1 MSQMMQMYQQ
11 VGPAQFSAMIGQVAP
26 YFASIAPQF
35 VELRPGY
42 AEVTF
47 PKRRE
52 VLNHIGTV
60 HAIALCNA
68 AELAAGTMTDASIP
82 AGHRWI
88 PRGMTVEYL
97 AKADWRRAR
106 RGRWPCQMDWQA
118 RKATSSCR
126 WSPTSATRRS
136 SAPRSPCTS
145 ARPDPPPP
153 PPPLSPRGGPPGGQ
167 LYSRSHEQTTETAP

>member
-11 VGPAQFSAMIGQVAP
+11 AGPAQFSAMIGQVAP

-68 AELAAGTMTDASIP
+68 AELAAGTMTDVSIP
-82 AGHRWI
+82 KGRRWI

-97 AKADWRRAR
+97 AKAEGDVRTVADGRAINWNQEGDVIVPVLAYVGDKKVFR
-106 RGRWPCQMDWQA
+106 ADITMYISQA
-118 RKATSSCR
+118 
-126 WSPTSATRRS
+126 
-136 SAPRSPCTS
+136 
-145 ARPDPPPP
+145 
-153 PPPLSPRGGPPGGQ
+153 
-167 LYSRSHEQTTETAP
+167 

>member
-11 VGPAQFSAMIGQVAP
+11 AGPAQFSAMIGQVAP

-42 AEVTF
+42 AEVIF

-68 AELAAGTMTDASIP
+68 AELAAGTMTDVSIP
-82 AGHRWI
+82 KGRRWI

-97 AKADWRRAR
+97 AKADGDVRAVAD
-106 RGRWPCQMDWQA
+106 GSDVDWNQEGDVVVPVLAYVGDKKVFRADITMYISQA
-118 RKATSSCR
+118 
-126 WSPTSATRRS
+126 
-136 SAPRSPCTS
+136 
-145 ARPDPPPP
+145 
-153 PPPLSPRGGPPGGQ
+153 
-167 LYSRSHEQTTETAP
+167 

>member
-11 VGPAQFSAMIGQVAP
+11 VGPAQFSAMIGQFAP

-88 PRGMTVEYL
+88 PRRDHHVRQPGLT
-97 AKADWRRAR
+97 AKAPRPCFRPAGGALAASSILEAMSRPRRPA
-106 RGRWPCQMDWQA
+106 
-118 RKATSSCR
+118 
-126 WSPTSATRRS
+126 
-136 SAPRSPCTS
+136 
-145 ARPDPPPP
+145 
-153 PPPLSPRGGPPGGQ
+153 
-167 LYSRSHEQTTETAP
+167 

>member
-1 MSQMMQMYQQ
+1 MSQMLQMFRQA
-11 VGPAQFSAMIGQVAP
+11 GPAQFSAMIGQVAP
-26 YFASIAPQF
+26 YFASIAPQV

-82 AGHRWI
+82 PGCRWI

-97 AKADWRRAR
+97 AKADGDIRTVADGSAIDWGLIGDVKVPVMAYVGDKPVFRAEIT
-106 RGRWPCQMDWQA
+106 MYVSQA
-118 RKATSSCR
+118 
-126 WSPTSATRRS
+126 
-136 SAPRSPCTS
+136 
-145 ARPDPPPP
+145 
-153 PPPLSPRGGPPGGQ
+153 
-167 LYSRSHEQTTETAP
+167 

>member
-11 VGPAQFSAMIGQVAP
+11 AGPAQFSAMIGQVAP

-68 AELAAGTMTDASIP
+68 AELAAGTLTDVSIP
-82 AGHRWI
+82 QGRRWI

-97 AKADWRRAR
+97 AKADGDVRAVAD
-106 RGRWPCQMDWQA
+106 GRSVDWNQQGDVVVPVLAYVGDKKVLRADITMYISQA
-118 RKATSSCR
+118 
-126 WSPTSATRRS
+126 
-136 SAPRSPCTS
+136 
-145 ARPDPPPP
+145 
-153 PPPLSPRGGPPGGQ
+153 
-167 LYSRSHEQTTETAP
+167 

>member
-1 MSQMMQMYQQ
+1 MSQMLQMFQQ
-11 VGPAQFSAMIGQVAP
+11 AGPAQFSAMIGQVAP

-82 AGHRWI
+82 KGCRWI

-97 AKADWRRAR
+97 AKADGDIRAVAD
-106 RGRWPCQMDWQA
+106 GSTIDWNQLGDVTVPVQA
-118 RKATSSCR
+118 FVGDKAVFRADITMYVSQ
-126 WSPTSATRRS
+126 A
-136 SAPRSPCTS
+136 
-145 ARPDPPPP
+145 
-153 PPPLSPRGGPPGGQ
+153 
-167 LYSRSHEQTTETAP
+167 

>member
-1 MSQMMQMYQQ
+1 MSQMLEMFQQ
-11 VGPAQFSAMIGQVAP
+11 AGPAQFSAMIGQVAP

-82 AGHRWI
+82 KGCRWI

-97 AKADWRRAR
+97 AKADGDIRAVAD
-106 RGRWPCQMDWQA
+106 GSTIDWNQLGDVTVPVQA
-118 RKATSSCR
+118 FVGDKAVFRADITMYVSQ
-126 WSPTSATRRS
+126 A
-136 SAPRSPCTS
+136 
-145 ARPDPPPP
+145 
-153 PPPLSPRGGPPGGQ
+153 
-167 LYSRSHEQTTETAP
+167 